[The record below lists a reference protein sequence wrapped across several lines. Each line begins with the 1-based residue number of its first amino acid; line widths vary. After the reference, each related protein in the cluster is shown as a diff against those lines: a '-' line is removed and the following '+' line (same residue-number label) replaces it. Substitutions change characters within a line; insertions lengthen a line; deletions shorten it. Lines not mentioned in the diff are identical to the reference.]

1 MKKKRVTRQE
11 ARRRFHRLVPVE
23 RSAPG
28 DRTILDSVDVLN
40 VDGEEAYVEIRPC
53 GAPLGANRDI
63 PAVSAI
69 DYRCCVVWAG
79 KRNCWYVFSPDELV
93 RLAAAKKTRG
103 RTDAIPFESTS
114 IAIGTGIVDPDKPQ
128 PRPAY
133 PDADLAEAVFLAIRR
148 GRHRA
153 EKILMNRLQ
162 KEIDADEEP
171 QILRTTYCEAARKM
185 PKSRNEYKTLYSK
198 MLSENNWDD
207 ATLLACDA
215 IAETLSE
222 DEIAD
227 AERIANV
234 LRSLDK
240 RVE

>member
-28 DRTILDSVDVLN
+28 DRTILDFVDVLN
-40 VDGEEAYVEIRPC
+40 VDGEEAYVEIWPC
-53 GAPLGANRDI
+53 GAELGTHGYTRDVI
-63 PAVSAI
+63 SAI

-79 KRNCWYVFSPDELV
+79 NRNCWYVFAPDELV
-93 RLAAAKKTRG
+93 RLAAAKTG
-103 RTDAIPFESTS
+103 GPADAIPFVSAS
-114 IAIGTGIVDPDKPQ
+114 IGLGTGLIDCDGPLPT
-128 PRPAY
+128 PAY
-133 PDADLAEAVFLAIRR
+133 EDEDLAEAVFGAIRR

-153 EKILMNRLQ
+153 EHVLMNRLQ
-162 KEIDADEEP
+162 KEIDADVEP
-171 QILRTTYCEAARKM
+171 QVLRAKYCEAARKM
-185 PKSRNEYKTLYSK
+185 PERRNEYKTLYSK
-198 MLSENNWDD
+198 MLSENNSDH

-234 LRSLDK
+234 LRGLDK